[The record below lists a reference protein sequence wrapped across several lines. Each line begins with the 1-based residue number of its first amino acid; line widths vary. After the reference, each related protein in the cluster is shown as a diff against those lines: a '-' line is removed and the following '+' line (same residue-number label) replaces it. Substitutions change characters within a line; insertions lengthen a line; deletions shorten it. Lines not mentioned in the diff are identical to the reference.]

1 MKYQMNK
8 GCKDFGVVHVF
19 ENANFEIKNN
29 EKIAIVGRNGCG
41 KTTFLKIMA
50 DEEVL
55 DSGNIYIEN
64 NTSIGYLAQTTFED
78 EELSVYDALS
88 HVFDKVKKM
97 EEELNDLCEQMS
109 YDHSEELLNRYA
121 NLQHSFEELNG
132 YGWESEMKN
141 VLTKFNF
148 QIDDLNRP
156 IKTFSGGQKTRLA
169 FVKLLLSKPDI
180 LLLDEPTN
188 HLDLETIEWLQG
200 YIKRY
205 PKAVV
210 LVSHDRMFLDEVCD
224 VIYEIEYGVMR
235 KYVGNYTNYVNVKKS
250 DVEQQKSAYIRQQKD
265 IKRLEEL
272 IEKFR
277 YKKNK
282 AAFAQSKIKYLD
294 RMEKVEDVK
303 VDNQSFKANFTINS
317 KGGKRVLEVRELS
330 IGYDHELCKVNLD
343 IMNGQKIAVIGPNG
357 HGKSTFLK
365 TLMQLVPKRSGE
377 ILFGHQI
384 EVGYFDQDLNLFDPM
399 NTVLE
404 EVWKD
409 FSDLEQSE
417 VRSALGTFL
426 FRGEEVFKDVS
437 VLSGGE
443 KVRLALVKLMLSHP
457 NFLVMDEPTNHLD
470 LVGKEA
476 LEESLKDYEG
486 TMLFVSHDRYFI
498 SKLADA
504 ILVIENGN
512 ATYYALNYQEY
523 MEKKQTKQ
531 EVVKQSQ
538 KQEKKYVRNFNYGKE
553 IKKLEKKIED
563 NETKIE
569 ELKQLRFDPSY
580 YEDYKKMQKLD
591 EEIESLELEVV
602 EMMALWEEYS
612 EMM

>member
-8 GCKDFGVVHVF
+8 GSKFYGATSVF
-19 ENANFEIKNN
+19 ENANFEIKNT

-41 KTTFLKIMA
+41 KTTFLKVMA
-50 DEEVL
+50 EEEHL
-55 DSGNIYIEN
+55 DDGSIFIEGN
-64 NTSIGYLAQTTFED
+64 TRIGYLAQTTFEN
-78 EELSVYDALS
+78 EELTVYEALS
-88 HVFDKVKKM
+88 QVFDRVKKM
-97 EEELNDLCEQMS
+97 ELEMNEMCEQMI

-121 NLQHSFEELNG
+121 NLQHQFEELNG
-132 YGWESEMKN
+132 YAWESEMHN
-141 VLTKFNF
+141 VLTKFQF
-148 QIDDLNRP
+148 QLDDLNRA

-210 LVSHDRMFLDEVCD
+210 LVSHDRMFLDDVCD

-294 RMEKVEDVK
+294 RMEKIEDVK
-303 VDNQSFKANFTINS
+303 VDNQSFKARFTINS
-317 KGGKRVLEVRELS
+317 KGGKRVLEVSDLD
-330 IGYDHELCKVNLD
+330 IGYDHSLCMVNLE
-343 IMNGQKIAVIGPNG
+343 ILNGQKIAVIGPNG

-377 ILFGHQI
+377 VLFGHQI
-384 EVGYFDQDLNLFDPM
+384 EVGYFDQDLNLFDPN

-409 FSDLEQSE
+409 FSDLDQSE
-417 VRSALGTFL
+417 ARSALGTFL

-457 NFLVMDEPTNHLD
+457 NFLIMDEPTNHLD
-470 LVGKEA
+470 LIGKEA
-476 LEESLKDYEG
+476 LEDSLSDFEG

-504 ILVIENGN
+504 ILVIENGK

-523 MEKKQTKQ
+523 MEKQQAKQ
-531 EVVKQSQ
+531 EIVKVSQ
-538 KQEKKYVRNFNYGKE
+538 KNEKKYVKNFNYGKE
-553 IKKLEKKIED
+553 VKKLEQKIE
-563 NETKIE
+563 NTESKIE

-580 YEDYKKMQKLD
+580 YEDYQKMKNLD
-591 EEIESLELEVV
+591 DEIEKLENEVAEYMV
-602 EMMALWEEYS
+602 LWEEYS
-612 EMM
+612 EKL